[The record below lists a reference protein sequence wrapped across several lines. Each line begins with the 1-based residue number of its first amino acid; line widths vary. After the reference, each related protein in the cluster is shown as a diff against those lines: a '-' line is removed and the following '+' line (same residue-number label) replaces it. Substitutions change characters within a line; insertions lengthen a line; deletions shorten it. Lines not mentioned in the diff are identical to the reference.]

1 MAAEIAPDPLPGT
14 RAMKKDLPP
23 SWRKA
28 LAEEFTKPYFHKLEA
43 FVDQERRTHTVYP
56 PEDDVFNAFKLT
68 PLEGPCKAG
77 AALVRFA
84 DGVRAAPGLAACAN
98 SPAWARTAGD

>member
-1 MAAEIAPDPLPGT
+1 MYQPGDYVYPT
-14 RAMKKDLPP
+14 DLPQ
-23 SWRKA
+23 R
-28 LAEEFTKPYFHKLEA
+28 LLCRVTQAESLNPGGEGFQVL
-43 FVDQERRTHTVYP
+43 
-56 PEDDVFNAFKLT
+56 KLT